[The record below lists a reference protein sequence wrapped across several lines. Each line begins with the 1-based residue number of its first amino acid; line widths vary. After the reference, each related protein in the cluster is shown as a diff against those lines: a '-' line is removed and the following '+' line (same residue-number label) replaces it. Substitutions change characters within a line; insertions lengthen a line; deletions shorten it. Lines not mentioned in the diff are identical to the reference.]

1 MHARAFA
8 MRAHLIDIYLL
19 NFAYSLAVTL
29 TVNTFIEN
37 LAQELANN
45 KWDAEGIARNVNVE
59 GTNFD
64 LYAARQSM
72 QYWRAY
78 VKASLQFIDKPTFQ
92 EYTRVYEVLRKKA
105 QSWGVGDISV
115 LCIIAERGM
124 SPDMIPKVND
134 YSIGV
139 FQMKSGG
146 CILCIVDLPKRTT
159 YMKVPKLPIPVHK
172 ISGEFKEIIDRALSR

>member
-1 MHARAFA
+1 
-8 MRAHLIDIYLL
+8 
-19 NFAYSLAVTL
+19 L

-45 KWDAEGIARNVNVE
+45 KWDAEGIKRNVNEE

-72 QYWRAY
+72 QYWRGY
-78 VKASLQFIDKPTFQ
+78 VKTSLQFIDKTTFQ
-92 EYTRVYEVLRKKA
+92 EYTRIYEALKKKA
-105 QSWGVGDISV
+105 KSWGMGDVSV
-115 LCIIAERGM
+115 LCIIAEKGM

-134 YSIGV
+134 YSMGV

-146 CILCIVDLPKRTT
+146 CLLCIVDLPKRTA
-159 YMKVPKLPIPVHK
+159 YMRVPKLPIPVNK
-172 ISGEFKEIIDRALSR
+172 ISGEFKEIIDRTLSK

>member
-1 MHARAFA
+1 M
-8 MRAHLIDIYLL
+8 
-19 NFAYSLAVTL
+19 
-29 TVNTFIEN
+29 NTFIEK
-37 LAQELANN
+37 LVQELANN
-45 KWDAEGIARNVNVE
+45 KWDAEGIMRNVNVE

-92 EYTRVYEVLRKKA
+92 EYTKIHEVLRKKA
-105 QSWGVGDISV
+105 QSWSVGDISI

-124 SPDMIPKVND
+124 SPDIIPKVND
-134 YSIGV
+134 YSVGA

-146 CILCIVDLPKRTT
+146 CLLCIVDLPKRTS
-159 YMKVPKLPIPVHK
+159 YMKVPRLPIPVHK
-172 ISGEFKEIIDRALSR
+172 ISGEFKEIIDHALSK